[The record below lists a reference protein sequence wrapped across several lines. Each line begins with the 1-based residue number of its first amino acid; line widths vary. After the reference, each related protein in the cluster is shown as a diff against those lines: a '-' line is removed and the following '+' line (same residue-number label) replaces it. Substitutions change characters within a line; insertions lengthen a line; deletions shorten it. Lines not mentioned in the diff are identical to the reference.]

1 MRRCPWLAMAMPG
14 LYWGGTVFTV
24 SDDAAFGGWVADAR
38 QAGVHSVC
46 WVEMDLCE
54 LTPLDEIAAG
64 RATNPG
70 GVEATCYA
78 E

>member
-1 MRRCPWLAMAMPG
+1 MVMPD

-24 SDDAAFGGWVADAR
+24 SDDAALGAWVGDAR
-38 QAGVHSVC
+38 RAGVHAVC
-46 WVEMDLCE
+46 RVEMDLCQ
-54 LTPLDEIAAG
+54 LTPLDEIATG

-70 GVEATCYA
+70 GVEVTCYA